1 MPLLRAD
8 CLELTPPCP
17 IDEADMWRQNW
28 NLGQRPVTGDVVA
41 EQPYWRKY
49 GLSNETNPCGAEAVD
64 RPLAEIAD
72 ADADGRWR
80 LRA

>member
-1 MPLLRAD
+1 
-8 CLELTPPCP
+8 
-17 IDEADMWRQNW
+17 MWRQNW

-49 GLSNETNPCGAEAVD
+49 GLSDEANPCGAEAVD

-72 ADADGRWR
+72 ADADANGRWR